1 MTRRSAAFPVVEV
14 ALATDHSFLVR
25 AAGCSESATWNV
37 GGPGGGGG
45 GGAALGTPI
54 GDSKDATPAK
64 TRDRLGIQ
72 FKRSPAGREEGVE
85 PTNAGPVCYG

>member
-45 GGAALGTPI
+45 GRGRCTRDTDWGFEGCHPSKNKGSI
-54 GDSKDATPAK
+54 GDS
-64 TRDRLGIQ
+64 IQ
-72 FKRSPAGREEGVE
+72 AVFCRARRGS
-85 PTNAGPVCYG
+85 